1 MGTGYPLQCASC
13 GTQNRIPHE
22 DAGRPGR
29 CTRCGAPLVAANTL
43 PETVSDRGFDD
54 AVLGGDTPA
63 LVVVWSPRCEVCAR
77 YELAVRQ
84 MAIDLYGKARV
95 FQLDIEQSPAVP
107 ARYGVMGV
115 PTVLVFRDRRLT
127 AVLPGPRGEQGLRE
141 ALGVC

>member
-1 MGTGYPLQCASC
+1 MGTGYLLQCAGC
-13 GTQNRIPHE
+13 GTPTRIPHE
-22 DAGRPGR
+22 DTGRPGR
-29 CTRCGAPLVAANTL
+29 CIRCGALLVASNTL
-43 PETVSDRGFDD
+43 PEEVSDRGFDD
-54 AVLGGDTPA
+54 AVLGDDTPA

-95 FQLDIEQSPAVP
+95 FRLDIEQNPETP
-107 ARYGVMGV
+107 ARYGVKGV

-141 ALGVC
+141 ALGV